1 MINLAEFGTD
11 ASKSFATEFR
21 PAAKYIPAMD
31 CLIYLREDVSYRA
44 VRLDPYRT
52 VLLHPQEDRPVGVK
66 LKGMRFV
73 TEKARAVLRSVG
85 LDLKGLKLITL
96 WEMALTENGE
106 EVVAAAET
114 ERKQQYAA
122 RAKQLIE
129 TSDEVVNSEEL
140 PMAA

>member
-1 MINLAEFGTD
+1 
-11 ASKSFATEFR
+11 
-21 PAAKYIPAMD
+21 
-31 CLIYLREDVSYRA
+31 
-44 VRLDPYRT
+44 
-52 VLLHPQEDRPVGVK
+52 
-66 LKGMRFV
+66 MRFV

>member
-1 MINLAEFGTD
+1 
-11 ASKSFATEFR
+11 
-21 PAAKYIPAMD
+21 
-31 CLIYLREDVSYRA
+31 
-44 VRLDPYRT
+44 
-52 VLLHPQEDRPVGVK
+52 
-66 LKGMRFV
+66 MRFV

-129 TSDEVVNSEEL
+129 TSDEVVNSESFQWLRERRL
-140 PMAA
+140 PPLYTGRLRAAFCLAVSPALALAFHPPRPPRHKSLILLASPAGLEPATP